1 MRTDR
6 EHTSSP
12 EAQPQVYDV
21 VVVGYGGAGACAA
34 IAAAERGA
42 RVLVIERFTGG
53 GATARSG
60 GVIYAGG
67 GTRAQQEAGLADTPD
82 MMFHYLARETQGS
95 VSASDL
101 RAFCGKSAEL
111 MDWIENRCGRV
122 PGRVYRKKT
131 TQPPIGYGLY
141 VSGNEEQYGPGG
153 SMNVSGQV
161 PARGHV
167 PSGAGMAGRRI
178 YQALC
183 EEAAR
188 SGVDVRRH
196 TRPISLIIEDGSV
209 TGVELLSIY
218 NAPARFMH
226 RFLFALGFVS
236 PLARSLTSAFEEAFG
251 TRWRVRARGGVVL
264 CTGGFIY
271 NRDMVKSLASTY
283 AGCMPLGTPGDD
295 GSGMLLGVSAGGD
308 LAATDSCAASRF
320 YAPPSAFLAGMLVNA
335 RGRRFCD
342 ESLYGATVSRHIA
355 EQPGGRAWL
364 IIDERIRREAKRQLQ
379 DEERLWSVPLRKI
392 LAGEMNHLIF
402 RKTMAWMNL
411 SFNRKKAAR
420 IEDLAYRCRIPDS
433 MLCESVERYNRMCAR
448 GIDED
453 FNKNKDYLKPITD
466 PPFYAIDCRIDSR
479 LFPAPCI
486 TLGGLRVE
494 ISTGRVLRS
503 DGSAV
508 PGLYAAGRTAAGIC
522 ARSYVSGLSLADC
535 VFTGR
540 AAGAAAADRAKE
552 QAR

>member
-1 MRTDR
+1 MPSA
-6 EHTSSP
+6 ESL
-12 EAQPQVYDV
+12 PQEFDV

-42 RVLVIERFTGG
+42 RVLVVERFTGG
-53 GATARSG
+53 GATVRSG

-67 GTRAQQEAGLADTPD
+67 GTRAQQEAGLVDTPD

-101 RAFCGKSAEL
+101 RAFCGSSVEL
-111 MDWIENRCGRV
+111 MDWIEDRCGRV
-122 PGRVYRKKT
+122 PGRVFRAKT

-141 VSGNEEQYGPGG
+141 VSGNEEQYGPRG
-153 SMNVSGQV
+153 SMNGSGQV

-167 PSGAGMAGRRI
+167 PGGAGMAGRRI
-178 YQALC
+178 YLALC

-188 SGVDVRRH
+188 SGVKVLRH
-196 TRPISLIIEDGSV
+196 TRPISLIIEDGAV
-209 TGVELLSIY
+209 AGVELLSIK
-218 NAPARFMH
+218 NAPARFLH
-226 RFLFALGFVS
+226 RLLFVVGFVS
-236 PLARSLTSAFEEAFG
+236 RIARSLTQAFEEAFG
-251 TRWRVRARGGVVL
+251 ARCRVRARGGVVL

-271 NRDMVKSLASTY
+271 NREMVKSLAPAY

-295 GSGMLLGVSAGGD
+295 GSGVLLGVSAGGD

-320 YAPPSAFLAGMLVNA
+320 YAPPPALLAGMLVNA

-355 EQPGGRAWL
+355 DQPAGRAWL
-364 IIDERIRREAKRQLQ
+364 IIDERIRREAKLQLQ

-392 LAGEMNHLIF
+392 LVGEMNHLIF
-402 RKTMAWMNL
+402 RKAMAWMNL
-411 SFNRKKAAR
+411 NFNRKKASR
-420 IEDLAYRCRIPDS
+420 MEDLAYRCRIPGPA
-433 MLCESVERYNRMCAR
+433 LCESMERYNSMCLR
-448 GIDED
+448 GVDED
-453 FNKNKDYLKPITD
+453 FNKAKDYLKPITE

-494 ISTGRVLRS
+494 VSTGRVLRS
-503 DGSAV
+503 EGSAV
-508 PGLYAAGRTAAGIC
+508 PGLYAAGRTADGIC

-535 VFTGR
+535 VFLGR

-552 QAR
+552 QAMMNV

>member
-1 MRTDR
+1 MKPARYKTPS
-6 EHTSSP
+6 T
-12 EAQPQVYDV
+12 EANPQVYDV

-42 RVLVIERFTGG
+42 RVLVIERFFGG

-67 GTRAQQEAGLADTPD
+67 GTRAQQEAGLEDTPD
-82 MMFHYLARETQGS
+82 MMFRYLASETQGS
-95 VSASDL
+95 ISASAL
-101 RAFCGKSAEL
+101 RAFCEKSAAL
-111 MDWIENRCGRV
+111 MDWIEDRCERV
-122 PGRVYRKKT
+122 PGRVYRAKT

-141 VSGNEEQYGPGG
+141 VSGNEEQYGPRG
-153 SMNVSGQV
+153 SMNEGGQV

-167 PSGAGMAGRRI
+167 PGGAGMAGRRI
-178 YQALC
+178 YRALC

-188 SGVDVRRH
+188 SGVEVRRY
-196 TRPISLIIEDGSV
+196 TRPLRLIIEDGAV
-209 TGVELLSIY
+209 TGIELLTIN
-218 NAPARFMH
+218 NALERFIH
-226 RFLFALGFVS
+226 RLLFTIGFVS
-236 PLARSLTSAFEEAFG
+236 PLARSLTAAFEEAFG
-251 TRWRVRARGGVVL
+251 ARCLVRARGGIVL

-271 NRDMVKSLASTY
+271 NRDMVKSLAAAY
-283 AGCMPLGTPGDD
+283 AGCMPIGTPGDD
-295 GSGMLLGVSAGGD
+295 GSGILLGVSAGGD
-308 LAATDSCAASRF
+308 LVATDSCAASRF
-320 YAPPSAFLAGMLVNA
+320 YAPPTAFVAGMLVNA

-355 EQPGGRAWL
+355 DQPAGRAWL
-364 IIDERIRREAKRQLQ
+364 IIDERIRREAKRQLK
-379 DEERLWSVPLRKI
+379 DEERLWRAPLLKI
-392 LAGEMNHLIF
+392 IAGEMNHLIF
-402 RKTMAWMNL
+402 RKAMAFINL
-411 SFNRKKAAR
+411 HVNRKKAAR

-433 MLCESVERYNRMCAR
+433 MLCESVERYNRMCAQ
-448 GIDED
+448 GMDED
-453 FNKNKDYLKPITD
+453 FNKNKDYLKPITE

-486 TLGGLRVE
+486 TLGGLRIE
-494 ISTGRVLRS
+494 TGTGRVLRS

-552 QAR
+552 SG